1 MIFLTHLP
9 DFVAIIFRG
18 LPGVWKNRHRLI
30 FCWFVYS
37 QALTPNKKTVT
48 ELSKWSPA
56 NITEW
61 RLRRFLDATYINI
74 NLLLSW
80 FAEEAIKGF
89 PAPSDGVIY
98 AVGDGS
104 HKEKRSKKNPTV
116 QKGKKS
122 KDKPFFWGIKFVLI
136 ALCWDVYRIPVGFRI
151 ILPKTHPDYKKENVL
166 FREMLSELPLP
177 SWAETVIVTGDS
189 GYGAKE
195 NMKLVQKMD
204 KEHSKNRRWFFV
216 FSIARTWKQEN
227 GESIKDFVKNLAY
240 SFYKRTWIKH
250 LTDKNR
256 RKTFW
261 IYGKT
266 INLNHIGE
274 VTVVL
279 SKRWR
284 NAGPDKTKIIV
295 TNLPDVTA
303 REVISIYQ
311 RRWSVEVIFKEL
323 KSGSGLGEHQVT
335 KKEHRIKNS
344 IGISIISYLFLLI
357 ACKDEIN
364 EGCSWGIFQL
374 QDKFRIKVIK
384 HQLTHSMN
392 LQIKKLQKAA

>member
-9 DFVAIIFRG
+9 FFVAMIFRG
-18 LPGVWKNRHRLI
+18 MPGVWKNRHKLI
-30 FCWFVYS
+30 FCWFVYT

-48 ELSKWSPA
+48 ELCKWSPA
-56 NITEW
+56 AITEW
-61 RLRRFLDATYINI
+61 RFRRFLDATYVNI
-74 NLLLSW
+74 DLILSW
-80 FAEEAIKGF
+80 FAEEAIKCF
-89 PAPSDGVIY
+89 PPSSDGVVY

-104 HKEKRSKKNPTV
+104 HKDKRSKKNPTV
-116 QKGKKS
+116 QKGKTR
-122 KDKPFFWGIKFVLI
+122 KDKPFFWGIKFVLV

-151 ILPKTHPDYKKENVL
+151 ILPKNHPEYKKENVL
-166 FREMLSELPLP
+166 FREMISELTLP
-177 SWAETVIVTGDS
+177 KWAHTVIVTGDS
-189 GYGAKE
+189 GYGSTE
-195 NMKLVQKMD
+195 NMTLVQKMD
-204 KEHSKNRRWFFV
+204 KERSKNRRWFFV
-216 FSIARTWKQEN
+216 FSIAKTWKQEN
-227 GESIKDFVKNLAY
+227 GESIKDFVKNLSY
-240 SFYKRTWIKH
+240 SFYKKTWIKP
-250 LTDKNR
+250 LTKTNR

-274 VTVVL
+274 VTIVF
-279 SKRWR
+279 SKTRR
-284 NAGPDKTKIIV
+284 NAGPKNIKIIV

-311 RRWSVEVIFKEL
+311 RRWSVEIIFKEL
-323 KSGSGLGEHQVT
+323 KSGLGLGEHQVT